1 MKGDFY
7 MLGDQIKKYRKEKKM
22 SQEELAIPLNV
33 VRQTVSKW
41 ENNLSVPDAELLIR
55 LAEVLEISVAELL
68 GADEQPQSESLSA
81 ETLGAKLARLN
92 EELARQVQERSL
104 SSRAE
109 QKRNLILFFS
119 MLSMLFALIIDNT
132 TASVLLTSACILAAV
147 IILYRNTALLTR
159 TTTSVKKLGAVRI
172 TTIFNI
178 GVLAV
183 CIVVFLL
190 SEMGIL
196 PFSDRDGKFFAM
208 LLVSAII
215 LFTGMISS
223 RLPFNRHT
231 GLRLPWTVHDEDTWN
246 VAHRVLHDL
255 SIPIVLLYLGCTLT
269 VPDFETVTLF
279 TIGLWIGIP
288 SVISGVF
295 FWKKMHG
302 R

>member
-1 MKGDFY
+1 

-68 GADEQPQSESLSA
+68 GTNEQPHSESLSA
-81 ETLGAKLARLN
+81 ETLAIELARLN
-92 EELARQVQERSL
+92 EELAKQVQERSL

-132 TASVLLTSACILAAV
+132 IVSVLLTFACLLTAV

-172 TTIFNI
+172 TTLFNI
-178 GVLAV
+178 GVLTV
-183 CIVVFLL
+183 CIVAFVL

-196 PFSDRDGKFFAM
+196 PFSNTDGKFFAM

-215 LFTGMISS
+215 LFTGMIST

-269 VPDFETVTLF
+269 IPDFETVTLLAM
-279 TIGLWIGIP
+279 GLWIGLP

-295 FWKKMHG
+295 FWEKMHG

>member
-1 MKGDFY
+1 

-68 GADEQPQSESLSA
+68 GTDEQPQSESLSA
-81 ETLGAKLARLN
+81 ETLGAELARLN

-132 TASVLLTSACILAAV
+132 TASVLLTSSCILAAV

>member
-1 MKGDFY
+1 

-41 ENNLSVPDAELLIR
+41 ENNLSVPDAELLIH

-68 GADEQPQSESLSA
+68 GTNEQQQPASLSA
-81 ETLGAKLARLN
+81 ETLGAELARLN
-92 EELARQVQERSL
+92 EELSRQVQERSL

-132 TASVLLTSACILAAV
+132 IVSVLLTFACLLTAV

-159 TTTSVKKLGAVRI
+159 TTTSAKKLGAVRI
-172 TTIFNI
+172 TTLFNI
-178 GVLAV
+178 AILAACVTV
-183 CIVVFLL
+183 CVL

-196 PFSDRDGKFFAM
+196 PFSDGDGKFFAM

-215 LFTGMISS
+215 LFTGMIST

-231 GLRLPWTVHDEDTWN
+231 GLRLPWTVHDEDSWN
-246 VAHRVLHDL
+246 VAHRVLHNL

-269 VPDFETVTLF
+269 VPDFETVTLCAV
-279 TIGLWIGIP
+279 GLWIGIP
-288 SVISGVF
+288 AVTSGVF

>member
-1 MKGDFY
+1 
-7 MLGDQIKKYRKEKKM
+7 MLG
-22 SQEELAIPLNV
+22 
-33 VRQTVSKW
+33 
-41 ENNLSVPDAELLIR
+41 
-55 LAEVLEISVAELL
+55 ISVAELL
-68 GADEQPQSESLSA
+68 GTDEQPHSESLSA
-81 ETLGAKLARLN
+81 ETLAIELARLN
-92 EELARQVQERSL
+92 EELAKQVQERSL

-132 TASVLLTSACILAAV
+132 IVSVLLTFACLLTAV

-172 TTIFNI
+172 TTLFNI
-178 GVLAV
+178 GVLTV
-183 CIVVFLL
+183 CIVTFAL

-196 PFSDRDGKFFAM
+196 PFSNTDGKFFAM

-215 LFTGMISS
+215 LFTGMIST

-269 VPDFETVTLF
+269 VPDFETVTLCAVALWV
-279 TIGLWIGIP
+279 GLP

>member
-1 MKGDFY
+1 

-68 GADEQPQSESLSA
+68 GTDEQPHSESLSA
-81 ETLGAKLARLN
+81 ETLAIELARLN
-92 EELARQVQERSL
+92 EELAKQVQERSL

-109 QKRNLILFFS
+109 QKRNQILFFS

-132 TASVLLTSACILAAV
+132 IVSVLLTFACLLTAV

-172 TTIFNI
+172 TTLFNI
-178 GVLAV
+178 GVLTV
-183 CIVVFLL
+183 CIVAFVL

-196 PFSDRDGKFFAM
+196 PFSNTDGKFFAM

-215 LFTGMISS
+215 LFTGMIST

-269 VPDFETVTLF
+269 IPDFETVTLLAM
-279 TIGLWIGIP
+279 GLWIGLP

-295 FWKKMHG
+295 FWEKMHG

>member
-1 MKGDFY
+1 

-68 GADEQPQSESLSA
+68 GTDEQQQPASLSA
-81 ETLGAKLARLN
+81 ETLGAELARLN